1 MNTMNKVV
9 QGRMWEQGDLIQES
23 QGSLLWKI
31 LNTVVLT
38 IYCVPEPAGSQ
49 EIAMKITQCL
59 ASGGL
64 LSNGRERLIKYNDN
78 TGH

>member
-9 QGRMWEQGDLIQES
+9 QGRMWGAGRSDPGKS
-23 QGSLLWKI
+23 GSLLWKI

-64 LSNGRERLIKYNDN
+64 LSNGRERLIKYNDHK
-78 TGH
+78 GH